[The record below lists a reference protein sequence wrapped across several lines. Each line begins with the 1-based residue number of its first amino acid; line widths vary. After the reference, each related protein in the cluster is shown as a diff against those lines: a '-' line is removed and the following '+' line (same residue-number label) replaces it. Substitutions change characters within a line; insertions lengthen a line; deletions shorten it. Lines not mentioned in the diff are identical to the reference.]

1 MLKSMYAH
9 AIKPTGWWLFIFP
22 MVLLVS
28 CSKTEKKVP
37 AVAVRDTTIT
47 VENSFTE
54 LFVDSMQ
61 VKRFLQTAD
70 NDSIA
75 QQIKSFYNHRNY
87 QFAWFFPDGLADFAA
102 TFLSLQDDYI
112 HYSGDSSLY
121 NPDLVFRLDSLR
133 QQPKINPKDTL
144 VINTELLLTQQFF
157 RYSSRAY
164 AGDHRINAK
173 ELNWFI
179 PRKKINTEAFLDS
192 LLSNKGQNVSAYEPV
207 NRQYNLMKEKLLSYY
222 EINKE
227 AGWAELT
234 ADKKRYKTGKTYANL
249 PEIKRRLFVFGD
261 LETADSTAMLDTAT
275 VRAIRH
281 FQMRFGLKQ
290 DGQPGAAFLREINVP
305 IQNRIRQILI
315 NMERIRWVPAHPAT
329 DYLLVN
335 IPEYRLHVYEDGKL
349 AFDMNVVVG
358 SDAHSTVIFSGTLNQ
373 IVFSPYWNIPPSI
386 LKNEILP
393 GIKRNKN
400 YLAKHNME
408 WNGGSVRQKPGPKNS
423 LGLVKFLF
431 PNSYNIYL
439 HDSPSKNLFGES
451 SRAFSHGCIR
461 LSEPK
466 KLAEFL
472 LRKDSTWTEEK
483 ITKAMNVGKEKYVR
497 LRGKAE
503 IPVFIGYFTTW
514 VDPDGNL
521 NFRHDI
527 YGHDQKMAERLFS
540 KGDSLQVESDS
551 LQTDVE

>member
-1 MLKSMYAH
+1 MNLRSIYAH
-9 AIKPTGWWLFIFP
+9 LLKQACW
-22 MVLLVS
+22 VLVLCTILLAS

-37 AVAVRDTTIT
+37 VVMARDTTIT
-47 VENSFTE
+47 IENSFTE
-54 LFVDSMQ
+54 LFVDS
-61 VKRFLQTAD
+61 VVVDKFLLTAE
-70 NDSIA
+70 NDSIGV
-75 QQIKSFYNHRNY
+75 QVRSFYNHRNY
-87 QFAWFFPDGLADFAA
+87 QFAWFFPDGLADFAT
-102 TFLSLQDDYI
+102 TFLSLQNDYI
-112 HYSGDSSLY
+112 NYSGDSSLY
-121 NPDLVFRLDSLR
+121 NSLLVSRVDSLK
-133 QQPKINPKDTL
+133 PLKKISPKDTF
-144 VINTELLLTQQFF
+144 VVNTELLLTEQFF
-157 RYSSRAY
+157 RYSNRAY
-164 AGDHRINAK
+164 AGDHRINTQ

-192 LLSNKGQNVSAYEPV
+192 LLKNKGQNLSAYEPV
-207 NRQYNLMKEKLLSYY
+207 NRQYNLMKEKLLSFYQINKDENWPVLTAEKKKYKKGNSY
-222 EINKE
+222 EII
-227 AGWAELT
+227 
-234 ADKKRYKTGKTYANL
+234 

-261 LETADSTAMLDTAT
+261 LAADDSTAILDTAMI
-275 VRAIRH
+275 RAIKH

-290 DGQPGAAFLREINVP
+290 DGQPGASFMREINVP
-305 IQNRIRQILI
+305 IQDRIQQILI
-315 NMERIRWVPAHPAT
+315 NMERIRWIPAQPAT

-335 IPEYRLHVYEDGKL
+335 IPEYKLHVYEEGKL

-400 YLAKHNME
+400 YLAQHNME
-408 WNGGSVRQKPGPKNS
+408 WNGSSVRQKPGPKNS
-423 LGLVKFLF
+423 LGQVKFLF

-439 HDSPSKNLFGES
+439 HDTPSKNLFGES

-483 ITKAMNVGKEKYVR
+483 ITAAMNLGKEKYVR

-514 VDPDGNL
+514 VDQYGNL
-521 NFRHDI
+521 NFRPDI

-540 KGDSLQVESDS
+540 KQESLPEPDSLQQ
-551 LQTDVE
+551 LN